1 MFIFFL
7 IKIGF
12 LSIDPTEKLEKIRK
26 NSREKD
32 HASSVGQE
40 DDLFSLTELLK
51 QNANHVENIE

>member
-1 MFIFFL
+1 MTL
-7 IKIGF
+7 
-12 LSIDPTEKLEKIRK
+12 DPTEKLEKMRK